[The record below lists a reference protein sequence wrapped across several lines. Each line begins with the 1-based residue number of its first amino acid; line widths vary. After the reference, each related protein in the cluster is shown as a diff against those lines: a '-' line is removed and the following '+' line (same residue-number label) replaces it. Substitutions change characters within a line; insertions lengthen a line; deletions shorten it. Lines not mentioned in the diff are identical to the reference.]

1 MCAPAPCSAQVRTE
15 LLQLEKELETKQ
27 KEVEAER
34 KKLEQM
40 QKAADVLKS
49 RQLLMEQQDDE
60 TEAARQRDMA
70 NAGDAAMTAMGGG
83 VDGEPEPPTFEA
95 VLQPSAV
102 RFLAHAPSGCG
113 CMPCS

>member
-1 MCAPAPCSAQVRTE
+1 MVPTQPSHGPLLLLCRLNQGLEQVKAMAAQENKR
-15 LLQLEKELETKQ
+15 K
-27 KEVEAER
+27 EAER

-49 RQLLMEQQDDE
+49 RQLVLEQQDDE

-70 NAGDAAMTAMGGG
+70 NAGDAAITAMGGG

-102 RFLAHAPSGCG
+102 S
-113 CMPCS
+113 S